1 MSMLSRLARN
11 EWMKTRKRPVFYVTL
26 ALFVFIDLLGF
37 GYNLREALKAGDG
50 SFALPGQWIQILG
63 EASNVPLIFASVV
76 VLLVVANEFSWRT
89 ARQNV
94 IDGLTRTEWYWG
106 KALAAVMIVSIFAAI
121 HVALGGGLALVGT
134 PAGTDGLFTGIH
146 AANLAGLLLAAL
158 GYAAVALLVATLVR
172 SAGAA
177 MAIWFF
183 YTVIAEDL
191 LRAGIGRVWE
201 AARPALAY
209 APVQTFRRVHDPFMY
224 DASALA
230 KATARAMEAGR
241 PPPEVGEPIVV
252 MTAAV
257 GWILGL
263 AVLGWLIFRRRDL

>member
-37 GYNLREALKAGDG
+37 GYNLREALKADDG

-63 EASNVPLIFASVV
+63 EASNVALIFASVV

-106 KALAAVMIVSIFAAI
+106 KALAAVMIASIFASI
-121 HVALGGGLALVGT
+121 HVAVGGGLALVGT
-134 PAGTDGLFTGIH
+134 SAGADGLFTGIH
-146 AANLAGLLLAAL
+146 AANLAGLLFAAL

-201 AARPALAY
+201 AARPVLAF
-209 APVQTFRRVHDPFMY
+209 APVQTFQRVHDPLMY
-224 DASALA
+224 DPSALA
-230 KATARAMEAGR
+230 EATARALEAGR

-252 MTAAV
+252 MGAAV

-263 AVLGWLIFRRRDL
+263 TVLGWLIFRRRDL